1 MKSMSTDSAAVKR
14 KWNGEDWVRITIR
27 AVLVVFAVIYVY
39 PIIFAGITSFK
50 TLPEFYTNIW
60 AMPQKF
66 LYRNYVDAFYTGK
79 IGEYF
84 FNSVLI
90 AVLSIVLFQLFSTMA
105 AYALTRLKIPHT
117 NLILLLFFALQILP
131 TETIIIPLYVE
142 MTKLGFMRLQY
153 VPIILAYVG
162 WSIPGSTIILKNF
175 FDTVPQELLEA
186 ARIDGCGEIRSLFK
200 ITLPL
205 MKSAIC
211 TVATMNLNFVWGE
224 LMWAQI
230 STLLTDKGLPLTVGL
245 LNFKGQISTN
255 WPQLCAAIIIVVL
268 PLYTLFLFTQKYFIA
283 GLTAGGVKG

>member
-1 MKSMSTDSAAVKR
+1 MSTDSAAVKR

-90 AVLSIVLFQLFSTMA
+90 AVLSIVLIQLFSTMA

-175 FDTVPQELLEA
+175 FDTVPQELLEV
-186 ARIDGCGEIRSLFK
+186 RIPSSCLMSL
-200 ITLPL
+200 
-205 MKSAIC
+205 
-211 TVATMNLNFVWGE
+211 
-224 LMWAQI
+224 
-230 STLLTDKGLPLTVGL
+230 
-245 LNFKGQISTN
+245 
-255 WPQLCAAIIIVVL
+255 
-268 PLYTLFLFTQKYFIA
+268 
-283 GLTAGGVKG
+283 

>member
-1 MKSMSTDSAAVKR
+1 
-14 KWNGEDWVRITIR
+14 
-27 AVLVVFAVIYVY
+27 
-39 PIIFAGITSFK
+39 
-50 TLPEFYTNIW
+50 
-60 AMPQKF
+60 MPQKF

-90 AVLSIVLFQLFSTMA
+90 AVLSIVLIQLFSTMA